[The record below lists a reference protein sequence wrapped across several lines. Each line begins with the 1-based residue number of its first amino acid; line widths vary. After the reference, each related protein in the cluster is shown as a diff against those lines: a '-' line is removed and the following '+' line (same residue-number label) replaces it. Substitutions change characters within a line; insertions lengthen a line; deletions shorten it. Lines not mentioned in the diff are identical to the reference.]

1 MKCRPTTLLAAMLAA
16 GIGLTPAPNGAQ
28 AESLAGA
35 YLAAQQA
42 NFRSEF
48 VEAARYYTR
57 AAQAAPDNLGLL
69 QNAIIT
75 SVIADDF
82 ATAIPLARRAQQL
95 GGEPQLSG
103 LVLVTDAVREE
114 DYDTAQARLDDATL
128 RMNPLV
134 EGLLNGWVAV
144 GRGDVAAAIA
154 AFDALAEETS
164 FAPIAAY
171 HKALVMAMVGN
182 FDGAI
187 EIFEANGDGGLRLNR
202 AAITAHVQI
211 LMQLDRRDEAAAILA
226 AIPGAA
232 NDPNLVDLMDA
243 IEAGEEVPFTHTT
256 SPLDGVSDVFLT
268 LATALNQDEADRFSL
283 LYARLAQV
291 VKPGNEDAILFT
303 ADVFDRIGQYDLAV
317 RDFAKIPQTS
327 LVFRDAEIGRAGAL
341 SASGASDEATIVLDA
356 LSESYPQDR
365 FVHVSLGD
373 LLRREENFAEASEAY
388 TKAIDLITD
397 DRPQDWR
404 VYYVRAITYE
414 RTDRWDAAEA
424 DFRKALELNPE
435 QPLVLNY
442 LGYSLVEKGLN
453 IDEAKDMIER
463 AVSGD
468 PDNGYITDSLGW
480 VLYRLDRFEE
490 AVPHLER
497 AAELLPTDPVINDHL
512 GDVYWQVG
520 RKTEATF
527 QWKRALS
534 FDPEEVDATRIRRKL
549 EAGLDVVLE
558 EEAAAK

>member
-1 MKCRPTTLLAAMLAA
+1 MLAA